1 MGPVIRPLGETKP
14 VMAVSDAPVTPVP
27 EMVAVAVMT
36 IGGDRFKV
44 SQVPDLVA
52 VTTAGEYATV
62 TDPVT
67 VASPFQ
73 QLQFTGKEKPVAVG
87 VTVAG
92 FAGEQ
97 KNPGLTEL

>member
-1 MGPVIRPLGETKP
+1 
-14 VMAVSDAPVTPVP
+14 MAVSDAPVTPVP